1 MYYFI
6 VNPKSRTGHGEKIWA
21 EIQKKLQ
28 KEKIP
33 YHSFSTEYA
42 GHAKTLAEK
51 ITQNLTVPGNLVVLG
66 GDGTLNEVLEG
77 IKHLSK
83 VYLYYIPTGS
93 GNDFARGMGIP
104 YEPLRAFDL
113 LKANS
118 RTVPIDLGILQTDGK
133 SRRFAVSA
141 GIGFDAAIC
150 HEALTSP
157 LKAFLNRLHL
167 GKLTYLLIAVKQL
180 ILSVPADM
188 ELEIDG
194 KKKLHYPHSYFAA
207 IMNQSYEGGG
217 IKFCPNAC
225 PWDGNLDV
233 CLIGGV
239 NRIKFVFLLLMCLL
253 KKHENLPG
261 VHIFR
266 CKSINI
272 KSSLPLPVHTDGES
286 GGTQSEISVKLEKEP
301 LNVILPMI

>member
-42 GHAKTLAEK
+42 GHAKTIAEK

-77 IKHLSK
+77 IKHLNK

-167 GKLTYLLIAVKQL
+167 GKLTYLLIA
-180 ILSVPADM
+180 
-188 ELEIDG
+188 
-194 KKKLHYPHSYFAA
+194 
-207 IMNQSYEGGG
+207 N
-217 IKFCPNAC
+217 
-225 PWDGNLDV
+225 
-233 CLIGGV
+233 
-239 NRIKFVFLLLMCLL
+239 
-253 KKHENLPG
+253 
-261 VHIFR
+261 
-266 CKSINI
+266 
-272 KSSLPLPVHTDGES
+272 
-286 GGTQSEISVKLEKEP
+286 
-301 LNVILPMI
+301 

>member
-207 IMNQSYEGGG
+207 IMNQCYEGGG

-225 PWDGNLDV
+225 PSDGNLDV

-253 KKHENLPG
+253 KKHKNLPG